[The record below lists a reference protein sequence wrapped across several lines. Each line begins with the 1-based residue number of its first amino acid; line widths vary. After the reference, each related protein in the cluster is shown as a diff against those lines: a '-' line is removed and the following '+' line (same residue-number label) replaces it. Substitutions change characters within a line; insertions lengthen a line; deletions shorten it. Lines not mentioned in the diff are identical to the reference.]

1 RWGGVSGGYA
11 ACATAPPAKTI
22 VVKPAKIIV
31 AVYFLS
37 FNRQRLSFRD
47 QILPPLAVK
56 RRGKLNAKRRALAHQ
71 PSAPAG
77 DALV

>member
-1 RWGGVSGGYA
+1 MNSSVSVRDPNRA
-11 ACATAPPAKTI
+11 HMQPATSKT
-22 VVKPAKIIV
+22 KIGR
-31 AVYFLS
+31 FLS